1 MLEGYFALEGRI
13 GRWRFFLYSLAL
25 WIIVPVLILL
35 TVAALGHARN
45 PFIAGLIAF
54 SAIAAFSGWA
64 GLALVVKRLHDL
76 DKSGWHYVWMFLLP
90 GLLTGG
96 FSVHWT
102 GGGGGA
108 WTIGYGQIWGIVPLL
123 AFLWLVLARG
133 TDGPNTYGYPP

>member
-13 GRWRFFLYSLAL
+13 RRWRFFLYSLAL

-64 GLALVVKRLHDL
+64 GWRW
-76 DKSGWHYVWMFLLP
+76 S
-90 GLLTGG
+90 
-96 FSVHWT
+96 
-102 GGGGGA
+102 
-108 WTIGYGQIWGIVPLL
+108 
-123 AFLWLVLARG
+123 
-133 TDGPNTYGYPP
+133 